1 MSQEVEH
8 ERYSSIWFSTFMD
21 TIPAEQTAR
30 EVAFLER
37 QLPLSRHPTV
47 LDLCCGAGR
56 HAIPLA
62 HSGHEVTGVD
72 RDPSALER
80 ARSANTSR
88 ATFIEADARTV
99 MQERRRWSA
108 VIIMWASFG
117 YFTREQNR
125 ALLTDILSS
134 LGPRGRLVL
143 DVYNRDWFEA
153 HQGEHRRERAGIQ
166 ITETKHVIGDRL
178 SVELRYDGH
187 DAVDRFSWQVFTPAG
202 LVHVLNDSGFR
213 LVTLCAGFDES
224 VPPTAD
230 QPRMQ
235 IVAERAG
242 EHPHADPG
250 TRDLPVHDTWGPAN
264 PAVNRVDDRHDC

>member
-1 MSQEVEH
+1 MVMRMDVSRQSEH
-8 ERYSSIWFSTFMD
+8 ERYSSVWFSTFLD

-37 QLPLSRHPTV
+37 QLPLSRHRTV

-72 RDPSALER
+72 RDPAALAR

-88 ATFIEADARTV
+88 ATFIEADVRSV
-99 MQERRRWSA
+99 LQDRGRWSA
-108 VIIMWASFG
+108 AIIMWASFG
-117 YFTREQNR
+117 YFTAEQNR
-125 ALLTDILSS
+125 AILGDIVRS
-134 LGPRGRLVL
+134 LEPGGRLVL

-153 HQGEHRRERAGIQ
+153 HQGEHRRERAGIHL
-166 ITETKHVIGDRL
+166 TETKHVVGDRL

-202 LVHVLNDSGFR
+202 LVHVLNDSGLR
-213 LVTLCAGFDES
+213 LVTQCAGFDES
-224 VPPTAD
+224 VPPTSD

-235 IVAERAG
+235 VVAERAG
-242 EHPHADPG
+242 DHRQA
-250 TRDLPVHDTWGPAN
+250 
-264 PAVNRVDDRHDC
+264 DDR